1 MARIENQSACG
12 EATAAALPHYIAVD
26 RRNSPERRTW
36 SVTTFISGSLKSR
49 RRNDRRLDDQDRSYV
64 DWYEP
69 RLLYVVLGILL
80 LSFVDAVLTLN
91 LLKIGAVE
99 VNSFM
104 AYLIEKDIQLFAWTK
119 MALTGFCL
127 VVLAAH
133 ANLRWLKM
141 FRVERML
148 HLILPAYVC
157 LIVYE
162 ITLLNL

>member
-1 MARIENQSACG
+1 MPRIDEHSASR
-12 EATAAALPHYIAVD
+12 EASAVAL
-26 RRNSPERRTW
+26 SPYAGVERRVGKERRSW
-36 SVTTFISGSLKSR
+36 SLSTFISGSVKTR
-49 RRNDRRLDDQDRSYV
+49 RRNGRRLSDQHRGCV

-69 RLLYVVLGILL
+69 RLLYMVLGILL
-80 LSFVDAVLTLN
+80 LSFADAVLTLN

-133 ANLRWLKM
+133 ANFRWLRM
-141 FRVERML
+141 FRVERTL
-148 HLILPAYVC
+148 HLILPAYVL
-157 LIVYE
+157 LIAYE
-162 ITLLNL
+162 ITLLNM

>member
-1 MARIENQSACG
+1 MARIQEQPAGG
-12 EATAAALPHYIAVD
+12 EATAAALPPYIAVD
-26 RRNSPERRTW
+26 RRNGPERRNW
-36 SVTTFISGSLKSR
+36 SVTTFISGSFKSR
-49 RRNDRRLDDQDRSYV
+49 RRHGRRFDDQERSYV

-80 LSFVDAVLTLN
+80 LSFADAVLTLN

-119 MALTGFCL
+119 MALTGLCL

-133 ANLRWLKM
+133 ANFRWLRI
-141 FRVERML
+141 FRVERTL
-148 HLILPAYVC
+148 HLILPAYVV
-157 LIVYE
+157 LIIYE